1 MKRSEGSSRRRRRP
15 TPPHQR
21 AELLAAFERSGM
33 SATAFAREHGVRYTT
48 FCNWRRGTKRQP
60 SPGFVQIELPETTAP
75 AELLI
80 ELGAHARLRITS
92 ARQLELAAQLLRH
105 LNSPAAC

>member
-1 MKRSEGSSRRRRRP
+1 
-15 TPPHQR
+15 
-21 AELLAAFERSGM
+21 M
-33 SATAFAREHGVRYTT
+33 SATAFAREHGVGYTT
-48 FCNWRRGTKRQP
+48 FCNWRHRSKRQRP
-60 SPGFVQIELPETTAP
+60 PEFVQIELPEATAP

-105 LNSPAAC
+105 LNPPVAC